1 MVFSYIQMMCALGS
15 NHHELY
21 PTDEKNVHYFAKLF
35 TIHSTSY
42 HSFELFECNEL
53 QEFQSLQDSHQGQIL
68 LKTNEGPIF
77 HLPNK
82 LPPIKS
88 CYVNVILISQSLQKW
103 CKWSVCLAQLLRIYL
118 NHSYIMNLQYPDL
131 HCCVIFLTIISCS
144 AVANGEFTELLSIT
158 HQNVMLSY
166 TVH

>member
-88 CYVNVILISQSLQKW
+88 CYVN
-103 CKWSVCLAQLLRIYL
+103 C
-118 NHSYIMNLQYPDL
+118 HSY
-131 HCCVIFLTIISCS
+131 LTILAEMMQMISMSCS
-144 AVANGEFTELLSIT
+144 APQNLLKPLVHNESPISRFALLCYILDNYILLSCSKWRVYWALI
-158 HQNVMLSY
+158 H
-166 TVH
+166 HPPERDA